1 MTWLFILIF
10 ILFILLIIVLKYR
23 KEGFESNT
31 TSTSSTSCIYWINL
45 DRSPDR
51 RKNMEKMLQTIDI
64 SNERISAIDGKNEKI
79 YDMIDTNNYDSTDSE
94 YGCLMSHLEAVRTF
108 KNSNNRVALILED
121 DCTLELKKY
130 WDGTTHEKTLNQKIN
145 EIISNA
151 PKDWEIIMLS
161 YIVELNHPLNNWS
174 NDEKYIRFDS
184 GIYSTLSYLINKK
197 GAKKLIDDCDN
208 LSCYKDNVY
217 LLNSNAQHKA
227 DHYIYKNTITYCYKY
242 PLFIYDNED
251 STIHDDHLNFHKQ
264 NKERIIKNYES

>member
-1 MTWLFILIF
+1 MISLFIIF
-10 ILFILLIIVLKYR
+10 ILLFIILIMVLKYK
-23 KEGFESNT
+23 KEGFNT
-31 TSTSSTSCIYWINL
+31 KKSTCIYWINL

-64 SNERISAIDGKNEKI
+64 SNQRISAIDGKNEKI

-94 YGCLMSHLEAVRTF
+94 YGCLMSHLQAVRTF
-108 KNSNNRVALILED
+108 EKSNNSIALILED

-130 WDGTTHEKTLNQKIN
+130 WDGSFDQKIN

-217 LLNSNAQHKA
+217 LLNSKAQHKA

-264 NKERIIKNYES
+264 NKERIIKNYESL